1 MIEYFTK
8 VYDIIFNGYISGSST
23 IAREVEKREGGGKR
37 TKWVGGACN
46 VVCGGERR
54 TVVMRVVAEWG

>member
-1 MIEYFTK
+1 MTVESALGRYE
-8 VYDIIFNGYISGSST
+8 SER
-23 IAREVEKREGGGKR
+23 RERGGRQR